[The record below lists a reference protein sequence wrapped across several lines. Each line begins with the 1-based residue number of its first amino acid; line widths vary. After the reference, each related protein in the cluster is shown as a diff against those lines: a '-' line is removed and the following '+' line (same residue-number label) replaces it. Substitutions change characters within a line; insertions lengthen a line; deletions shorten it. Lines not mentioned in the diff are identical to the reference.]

1 MDLVSALILAIVQ
14 GITEWFPIS
23 SSGHLIIVE
32 KLLGESSGLLLEVAL
47 HFGTLMAVFAYFSKD
62 IVDITKDILS
72 GKWGTP
78 NARLGFLLI
87 LSSVP
92 AGFVGYFARD
102 YFDSIFSTLASVGI
116 GFGITA
122 MLLFIAG
129 THQGARKK
137 LDKFS
142 PFRVLLI
149 GFAQAVSIL
158 PGVSRSGST
167 ISSGILLGLD
177 EKSAMRFSFL
187 MSIPV
192 VLGASLLTL
201 GNVKELSL
209 SFLPASLVSFVVG
222 LVSIHFVFT
231 KGLNKRKNFVWFG
244 IYCLLLSILI
254 LSIALF

>member
-62 IVDITKDILS
+62 IVDINKDILS

-102 YFDSIFSTLASVGI
+102 YFDSIFSTLASVCI

-192 VLGASLLTL
+192 VLGASLVTL
-201 GNVKELSL
+201 GNTKLSL

-222 LVSIHFVFT
+222 FLAIHFVFT
-231 KGLNKRKNFVWFG
+231 KGLNKRKNFVLFG
-244 IYCLLLSILI
+244 LYCLILCFI
-254 LSIALF
+254 VIGVVLF